1 MDAIDDLPSDNF
13 PTAGYDW
20 TFLKR
25 SSDLA
30 EPFCWAYGLLRYRL
44 FAPLDANKF
53 DNSTSKVIE
62 VAKRLFILATAAI
75 TVAFTG
81 TPIYIASVALG
92 ISCKIF
98 RILGVALQKNQF
110 THIKGGAAEKNLEE
124 GKASVMTWNLCG
136 HSGGLHY
143 VDNGVIHWSSRLD
156 QLVEKIKIENPD
168 ILVLQ
173 EIYDTRFA
181 EKLIEKLSGEYAH
194 FFTHLGIN
202 TWGAA
207 GGCMIITKLACHSF
221 THTDFENNDPLV
233 NQGFE
238 TLEIKA
244 SPNDAKPCLRIIG
257 THITKNDPKESM
269 EQVAQIV
276 DSLKSKIHTLPTVL
290 AGNIN
295 NEADLSK
302 YLYHSNRWEV
312 TSTDGLTNQWIND
325 PGKKHVMSDFVSLF
339 KRNLPCG
346 TSLPVTER
354 KIRMLDCHLIEA
366 FDKEL
371 NTKTALSNHHG
382 IITLIDGLTK

>member
-1 MDAIDDLPSDNF
+1 
-13 PTAGYDW
+13 
-20 TFLKR
+20 
-25 SSDLA
+25 
-30 EPFCWAYGLLRYRL
+30 
-44 FAPLDANKF
+44 
-53 DNSTSKVIE
+53 
-62 VAKRLFILATAAI
+62 
-75 TVAFTG
+75 
-81 TPIYIASVALG
+81 
-92 ISCKIF
+92 
-98 RILGVALQKNQF
+98 
-110 THIKGGAAEKNLEE
+110 
-124 GKASVMTWNLCG
+124 
-136 HSGGLHY
+136 
-143 VDNGVIHWSSRLD
+143 
-156 QLVEKIKIENPD
+156 
-168 ILVLQ
+168 
-173 EIYDTRFA
+173 
-181 EKLIEKLSGEYAH
+181 
-194 FFTHLGIN
+194 
-202 TWGAA
+202 
-207 GGCMIITKLACHSF
+207 
-221 THTDFENNDPLV
+221 
-233 NQGFE
+233 
-238 TLEIKA
+238 
-244 SPNDAKPCLRIIG
+244 
-257 THITKNDPKESM
+257 M